1 MMTYNFDKITDRA
14 GTASVK
20 YDLRQFIFKNPDVLP
35 MWVADMD
42 FETPDFIREAV
53 VARANHPIFG
63 YTFRSDAYYE
73 SIINWL
79 QKRHNWKVEKDW
91 ILFSPGV
98 VPALNFAVLALTNPG
113 DEIIVQPP
121 VYFPFFTAVQE
132 HNRHLVYNQLKYEDG
147 NYAINF
153 DQLEKQA
160 QTARM
165 LILCNPHNPVGR
177 AWTKDE
183 LSRLADI
190 SIKNNLLVISDEIH
204 ADLVLPGNT
213 HHVFAE
219 INPDL
224 DSNII
229 TMHAASK
236 TFNLAGLASSSVIIK
251 DEALRE
257 QFKTYISRLHVDM
270 GNLFGF
276 VATQAAFEKGEAWL
290 DEVLEYI
297 AANVEWAIEYL
308 KQNLPQVKMVVPE
321 ATYMI
326 WLDFSEFG
334 LTDEELKEFLI
345 NKAGVG
351 LNAGVDFGPGGEG
364 FMRMNLACPRKIV
377 ETAFEKIN
385 VAFSELLT

>member
-1 MMTYNFDKITDRA
+1 
-14 GTASVK
+14 
-20 YDLRQFIFKNPDVLP
+20 
-35 MWVADMD
+35 
-42 FETPDFIREAV
+42 
-53 VARANHPIFG
+53 
-63 YTFRSDAYYE
+63 
-73 SIINWL
+73 
-79 QKRHNWKVEKDW
+79 
-91 ILFSPGV
+91 
-98 VPALNFAVLALTNPG
+98 
-113 DEIIVQPP
+113 
-121 VYFPFFTAVQE
+121 
-132 HNRHLVYNQLKYEDG
+132 
-147 NYAINF
+147 
-153 DQLEKQA
+153 
-160 QTARM
+160 
-165 LILCNPHNPVGR
+165 
-177 AWTKDE
+177 
-183 LSRLADI
+183 
-190 SIKNNLLVISDEIH
+190 
-204 ADLVLPGNT
+204 
-213 HHVFAE
+213 
-219 INPDL
+219 
-224 DSNII
+224 
-229 TMHAASK
+229 MHAASK

-334 LTDEELKEFLI
+334 FADEELKEFLI

-385 VAFSELLT
+385 VVFSELLSATKI